1 MNENNA
7 GSGSAILTVRIII
20 KALSVLCIVFFFCPS
35 FFVACSGQKM
45 KISAVGT
52 AVGMKVGD
60 QKFDAHPVLFILL
73 LIPIAVLVIM
83 FLKAAIKERIA
94 SILVP
99 ALLAVDF
106 IVWMV
111 FRGKVKDA
119 AEQYYCD
126 FGVTAWFVIDM
137 ILLFIMI
144 GLALICAIGALNPDR
159 DLLKGSTHEIVTD
172 VQQRVT
178 ELTQGLASEISNR
191 TQRPSQGPG
200 GYAQGPSAGP
210 AGYPQGPQNYNQG
223 PAGYPQGPQNYNQG
237 PAGYPQGPQ
246 NYNQGPAGY
255 PQGPQN
261 YNQRPANYAQGP
273 AAGPVNMVPQQQAA
287 SFCANCGKPL
297 APSSQFCPACGS
309 PVIQ

>member
-7 GSGSAILTVRIII
+7 GNGSAILTVRNII

-159 DLLKGSTHEIVTD
+159 DLLHGSTHEIVTD
-172 VQQRVT
+172 VQQKVT
-178 ELTQGLASEISNR
+178 ELTHGLASEISNR

-200 GYAQGPSAGP
+200 
-210 AGYPQGPQNYNQG
+210 
-223 PAGYPQGPQNYNQG
+223 GYPQGPQNYNQG

-297 APSSQFCPACGS
+297 APSSQFCPSCGS